1 MTLTKTKTTGPSKA
15 QIIEAYKKGDESQ
28 KKLLVKLFPHIP
40 LSNDIRDKVKTLAD
54 AIKITGI
61 KKDAEIMALLN
72 YKGADKLMIAAKTF
86 AELCIIIQALNE
98 GWVPDF
104 SNSNEYKW
112 YVYMNHVAG
121 SGLACGGVGVWAAGT
136 FAGAR
141 LALKNKE
148 LAQYAGQQFE
158 DKYKI
163 FFTLNKS

>member
-1 MTLTKTKTTGPSKA
+1 MTITKTKTTGPSKA
-15 QIIEAYKKGDESQ
+15 EIIDAYEKGDESQ

-72 YKGADKLMIAAKTF
+72 YKGADELMIAARTF
-86 AELCIIIQALNE
+86 VELSIIIQALNE

-112 YVYMNHVAG
+112 YVYMKHVAG
-121 SGLACGGVGVWAAGT
+121 SGLAYYDVDYWIT
-136 FAGAR
+136 SSNAGAR
-141 LALKNKE
+141 LALKSRE
-148 LAQYAGQQFE
+148 LGEYAGQQFE
-158 DKYKI
+158 NKYKI